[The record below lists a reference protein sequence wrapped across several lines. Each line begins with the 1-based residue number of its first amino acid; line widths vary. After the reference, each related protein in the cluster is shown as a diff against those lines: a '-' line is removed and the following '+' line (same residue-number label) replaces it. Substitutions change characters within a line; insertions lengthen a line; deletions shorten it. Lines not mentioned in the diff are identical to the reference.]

1 MKLNIYNLY
10 KNKKRCAGIFF
21 KILYLVIITMF
32 FTGCT
37 MFKAYLNLD
46 ENLINESYTAAD
58 KLIDRSIPPIS
69 PASPVLI
76 ATLTDV
82 QSLEDTSLFG
92 KTVSEQISSRLV
104 QRGYKVVELKLRK
117 AVLVNSDRG
126 ELLLSRIAQDIAK
139 EHDAQYAM
147 VGTYS
152 IGNYLIYV
160 SAKIVKLSDNTI
172 ISTYNYKLPL
182 GANNRKLLNLS
193 SGEWKFVRPN

>member
-1 MKLNIYNLY
+1 M
-10 KNKKRCAGIFF
+10 
-21 KILYLVIITMF
+21 
-32 FTGCT
+32 
-37 MFKAYLNLD
+37 NLD
-46 ENLINESYTAAD
+46 ADLINESYAAAD
-58 KLIDRSIPPIS
+58 ELISRSMPPIS

-82 QSLEDTSLFG
+82 KSLEDSSLFG

-117 AVLVNSDRG
+117 DVLVNSERG
-126 ELLLSRIAQDIAK
+126 ELLLSRMAQDIAK
-139 EHDAQYAM
+139 EHNAQCAA

-160 SAKIVKLSDNTI
+160 SVKIVRLSDNAI

-182 GANNRKLLNLS
+182 GANNRQLLNLS
-193 SGEWKFVRPN
+193 SGEWKIVGQN